1 LSIEVFN
8 IHPNIRFNRNNLK
21 KFIRDKLKELDV
33 REEEINIVLTD
44 DEYIRNL
51 NKSYRGIDSPTDV
64 LSFSMDEN
72 VLWGDIYISLDT
84 AIKQAEEQGW
94 DLDREVRFLA
104 IHGLL
109 HLLGYNDEDEEG
121 YNTMMKLAEKLLI

>member
-1 LSIEVFN
+1 MSIEVFN

>member
-109 HLLGYNDEDEEG
+109 HLLGYNDGDEEG

>member
-1 LSIEVFN
+1 MSIEVFN

-109 HLLGYNDEDEEG
+109 HLLGYNDEDDEG

>member
-1 LSIEVFN
+1 MSIEVFN

-21 KFIRDKLKELDV
+21 NFIRDKLKELDV

>member
-21 KFIRDKLKELDV
+21 NFIRDKLKELDV

>member
-109 HLLGYNDEDEEG
+109 HLLGYNDEDDEG

>member
-1 LSIEVFN
+1 MSIEVFN

-51 NKSYRGIDSPTDV
+51 NKNYRGIDSPTDV

-109 HLLGYNDEDEEG
+109 HLLGYNDEDDEG

>member
-1 LSIEVFN
+1 MSIEVFN

-33 REEEINIVLTD
+33 REEEINIVLTV

>member
-1 LSIEVFN
+1 
-8 IHPNIRFNRNNLK
+8 
-21 KFIRDKLKELDV
+21 
-33 REEEINIVLTD
+33 
-44 DEYIRNL
+44 
-51 NKSYRGIDSPTDV
+51 
-64 LSFSMDEN
+64 MDEN